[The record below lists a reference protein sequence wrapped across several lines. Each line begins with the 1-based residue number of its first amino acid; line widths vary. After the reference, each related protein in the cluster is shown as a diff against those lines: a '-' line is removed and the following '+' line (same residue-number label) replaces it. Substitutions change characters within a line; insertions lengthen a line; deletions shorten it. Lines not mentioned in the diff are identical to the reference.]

1 MLNDIKV
8 NYGNTYAVAH
18 SRDYQK
24 GKSFNFAGE
33 WKQGCHYFN
42 DAYCADF
49 VTYGPALLACTKSHL
64 ASRDTEPSNL
74 IYNNDG
80 ICIGVR
86 SLYWEFV
93 LAGYSGN
100 AFTNADKAKLDG
112 LNIKYDSTE
121 NWTNARGYV
130 PQKGEIV
137 IYSDYKT
144 IEIDGQMVQIPG
156 IKIGSGNGYVQDL
169 AFTDEDTR
177 QALLDHINNGVCHI
191 TAEERKRWNNKL
203 NVTDTEEVV
212 DDTLIFNRN

>member
-8 NYGNTYAVAH
+8 NYGNTYAVSH

-42 DAYCADF
+42 DAYCTDF
-49 VTYGPALLACTKSHL
+49 VIYKSALLACAKSHL
-64 ASRDTEPSNL
+64 ASRDTEPINL
-74 IYNNDG
+74 IFNDEG
-80 ICIGVR
+80 LCIGVR
-86 SLYWEFV
+86 SLYWDFI

-100 AFTNADKAKLDG
+100 AFTNADKAKLDS
-112 LNIKYDSTE
+112 LNIKYGSTE
-121 NWTNARGYV
+121 YWNNAKGYV

-137 IYSDYKT
+137 IYSDYRT
-144 IEIDGQMVQIPG
+144 EEIEGEIVNIPG

-169 AFTDEDTR
+169 AFIDEDTR
-177 QALLDHINNGVCHI
+177 QALVDHINDGVRHI
-191 TAEERKRWNNKL
+191 TAEERLRWNNKL

-212 DDTLIFNRN
+212 NDTLIFNRH